1 MIVNVYDVGHGFCGY
16 IRDELNGANLLIDCG
31 YNERTGVHPAEGV
44 VAEYG
49 PIGGLVIQNYDE
61 DHVDGLPRLL
71 ARLGPYPARVLYS
84 NPTITPGEIMAL
96 KTRPYG
102 DGILAL
108 LGMKARYTTPVPG
121 GGVQGECYISQYWN
135 PYGLVDNT
143 NDLSLVTFV
152 HGLGYSVLFAGDLE
166 GPGWRWLLWNAAF
179 RKELARAKVFVAS
192 HHGRTTGYCADVFD
206 HCRPEVVIISDG
218 EIQYE
223 TQAHCYAQH
232 AVGIPWNGGREV
244 RRVLTTRRD
253 GDIRISPGLGYAG
266 LITTSAA

>member
-16 IRDELNGANLLIDCG
+16 VRDGITGANLLIDCG
-31 YNERTGVHPAEGV
+31 YNEHTGVHPAEGV

-49 PIGGLVIQNYDE
+49 RIGGLVIQNYDE

-71 ARLGPYPARVLYS
+71 ARLGPCPVSVLYG
-84 NPTITPGEIMAL
+84 NPTITPAQILAL
-96 KTRPYG
+96 KTPPYG

-108 LGMKARYTTPVPG
+108 LQIKARYTAPMAG
-121 GGVQGECYISQYWN
+121 GGAPGECYISQYWN
-135 PYGLVDNT
+135 PYPWVDNT

-152 HGLGYSVLFAGDLE
+152 HGPGYSVLFAGDLE
-166 GPGWRWLLWNAAF
+166 GPGWRWLLWNPAF
-179 RKELARAKVFVAS
+179 RSELARVKVYVAS
-192 HHGRTTGYCADVFD
+192 HHGRTTGYCAEVFE
-206 HCRPEVVIISDG
+206 HCRPAVVIISDG

-232 AVGIPWNGGREV
+232 ASGIPWGEGQV

-266 LITTSAA
+266 LITTSAAA

>member
-16 IRDELNGANLLIDCG
+16 VRDELTGANILIDCG
-31 YNERTGVHPAEGV
+31 YNERTGVHPAESV
-44 VAEYG
+44 VAQYG

-71 ARLGPYPARVLYS
+71 ARGGPQPASVLYG
-84 NPTITPGEIMAL
+84 NPSITPREILSL
-96 KTRPYG
+96 KTPPYG

-108 LGMKARYTTPVPG
+108 MRLKARYTRPIAG
-121 GGVQGECYISQYWN
+121 GGLPGECYISQYWN
-135 PYGLVDNT
+135 PYPSFDNT

-152 HGLGYSVLFAGDLE
+152 HGPGYSVIFAGDLE
-166 GPGWRWLLWNAAF
+166 GPGWRALLWNAAF
-179 RKELARAKVFVAS
+179 RRELALVRVFVAS
-192 HHGRTTGYCADVFD
+192 HHGRDSGYCAEVFE

-218 EIQYE
+218 EIQYD
-223 TQAHCYAQH
+223 TQVHCYAQR
-232 AVGIPWNGGREV
+232 ASGIPWNGGRET

-266 LITTSAA
+266 VITTSAA